1 MDLKNMNL
9 NDIKLDDIKSKL
21 VALSGDKKTLVK
33 FGIAIGSIIVF
44 LIIYYAILNPM
55 VNKRKAKLDIMLTK
69 KDEINKMEKEIIAA
83 KAKIIKLNPEY
94 KNYSTLF
101 HSKEEVEGLYE
112 VLSEF
117 AGANG
122 LVISKLSKGTPKPI
136 TKATALAAVS
146 KKKKKK
152 KKKKV
157 KKTKPGAAIAYYKIP
172 VNFQIR
178 GGFLGYIKFKRAI
191 SLSNKML
198 NFDKESIKVLKGGDS
213 TNTIAVSGILTIV
226 GLPNEFL

>member
-1 MDLKNMNL
+1 
-9 NDIKLDDIKSKL
+9 
-21 VALSGDKKTLVK
+21 
-33 FGIAIGSIIVF
+33 
-44 LIIYYAILNPM
+44 M

-117 AGANG
+117 ADANG
-122 LVISKLSKGTPKPI
+122 LVISKLSKGTPKAV
-136 TKATALAAVS
+136 TKATALAAAS

-152 KKKKV
+152 T
-157 KKTKPGAAIAYYKIP
+157 KKTKPGAAVAYYKIP

>member
-1 MDLKNMNL
+1 MDLKNLNL

-117 AGANG
+117 ADANG
-122 LVISKLSKGTPKPI
+122 LVISKLSKGTPKAV
-136 TKATALAAVS
+136 TKATALAAAS

-152 KKKKV
+152 T
-157 KKTKPGAAIAYYKIP
+157 KKTKPGAAVAYYKIP

>member
-1 MDLKNMNL
+1 MDLKNINL
-9 NDIKLDDIKSKL
+9 NDIKLEDIKSKL
-21 VALSGDKKTLVK
+21 VALSGDKKTLIK

-69 KDEINKMEKEIIAA
+69 KDEINTMEKEIIAA
-83 KAKIIKLNPEY
+83 KSKIIKLNPEY

-117 AGANG
+117 ADANG
-122 LVISKLSKGTPKPI
+122 LVISKLSKGTPKAV

-152 KKKKV
+152 E
-157 KKTKPGAAIAYYKIP
+157 KKTKPGAAVAYYKIP

-198 NFDKESIKVLKGGDS
+198 NFDKESIKVIKGGDS

>member
-1 MDLKNMNL
+1 MDLKNLNL

-83 KAKIIKLNPEY
+83 KSKIIKLNPEY

-117 AGANG
+117 ADANG
-122 LVISKLSKGTPKPI
+122 LVISKLSKGTPKAV
-136 TKATALAAVS
+136 TKATALAAAS

-152 KKKKV
+152 T
-157 KKTKPGAAIAYYKIP
+157 KKTKPGAAVAYYKIP
-172 VNFQIR
+172 VNFQIK

>member
-21 VALSGDKKTLVK
+21 VALSGDKKALVK
-33 FGIAIGSIIVF
+33 LGIAIGSIIVF

-83 KAKIIKLNPEY
+83 KSKIIKLNPEY

-122 LVISKLSKGTPKPI
+122 LVISKLSKGTPKAI
-136 TKATALAAVS
+136 TKAIALAAVS

-152 KKKKV
+152 A
-157 KKTKPGAAIAYYKIP
+157 KKTKPGAAVAYYKIP
-172 VNFQIR
+172 VNFQIK

-198 NFDKESIKVLKGGDS
+198 NFDKESIKVIKGGDS

>member
-1 MDLKNMNL
+1 MDLKNINL

-21 VALSGDKKTLVK
+21 VALSGDKKALVK
-33 FGIAIGSIIVF
+33 LGIAIGSIIVF

-83 KAKIIKLNPEY
+83 KSKIIKLNPEY

-122 LVISKLSKGTPKPI
+122 LVISKLSKGTPKAI
-136 TKATALAAVS
+136 TKAIALAAVS

-152 KKKKV
+152 A
-157 KKTKPGAAIAYYKIP
+157 KKTKPGAAVAYYKIP
-172 VNFQIR
+172 VNFQIK

-198 NFDKESIKVLKGGDS
+198 NFDKESIKVIKGGDS